1 MPTSHTVRCHFLA
14 DITLSVRNLGFILR
28 DTTSFRTCESI
39 SNSIQSA
46 ARGVLF
52 IAPGMVLKSLQ
63 PLMTSAS
70 EKHATTIDE
79 AVKRLIS
86 RAGDPRGIE
95 ASDLHPRVSS
105 ALEKYLFKDDPQAEH
120 RDVVSFVDEIRA
132 DDLCLILACE
142 KGDEK
147 AWEDLVANFDATV
160 KSAARKISS
169 NNEDAE
175 DLASSIWAELYG
187 LRQDADG
194 NKKSK
199 LAYYS
204 GRGSLAGWLRA
215 VVSQL
220 AVDQYRKQSKFVQI
234 EETREFEN
242 LAEES
247 TNHSGNDQVVQH
259 AENPEDLLTEKQTG
273 EDVSAALRA
282 AIDSLEPE
290 DKLILKLYYFDDL
303 KLKDIAATFGY
314 HEATASR
321 KLVRIQTD
329 VRKTVEKELKKGHG
343 WSDSEVKKYLAEA
356 ASKLGVSLEKM
367 LGALILAALVQ
378 DLLS

>member
-1 MPTSHTVRCHFLA
+1 MA
-14 DITLSVRNLGFILR
+14 
-28 DTTSFRTCESI
+28 
-39 SNSIQSA
+39 QSA
-46 ARGVLF
+46 
-52 IAPGMVLKSLQ
+52 
-63 PLMTSAS
+63 
-70 EKHATTIDE
+70 EKHSSAISD
-79 AVKRLIS
+79 AVSRLIS
-86 RAGDPRGIE
+86 RASDARGLTAE
-95 ASDLHPRVSS
+95 VVRPRVES
-105 ALEKYLFKDDPQAEH
+105 ALGKYLFKDGGSVDR
-120 RDVVSFVDEIRA
+120 RDVNAFVDEIRA

-142 KGDEK
+142 RGDEK

-160 KSAARKISS
+160 KSAARKISA
-169 NNEDAE
+169 NAEDAE

-220 AVDQYRKQSKFVQI
+220 AIDQYRKTSKFVQI

-247 TNHSGNDQVVQH
+247 SNHTGNAAVLH
-259 AENPEDLLTEKQTG
+259 HNESPEELLSEKRTAD
-273 EDVSAALRA
+273 DVASALQS
-282 AIDSLEPE
+282 AIAGLEPE
-290 DKLILKLYYFDDL
+290 DRLILKLYYFDDL

-321 KLVRIQTD
+321 KLVRVQSEI
-329 VRKTVEKELKKGHG
+329 RRSVERELKKTHG
-343 WSDSEVKKYLAEA
+343 WNDGEVKRYLSETA
-356 ASKLGVSLEKM
+356 AKLGLSLETM
-367 LGALILAALVQ
+367 FAVLIALAAVQ
-378 DLLS
+378 DLMG